1 MGRRTLMGAPH
12 TTLTGTRWGPSH
24 EKLGDV
30 MPTCFRPHLNSPQ
43 QPCSD
48 DFVDASS
55 VIWCVCATMLCSAV
69 MWWKSTF
76 ARQMQRLCGGM
87 QGCSSAHGL
96 TSGSGPSRCVLRQL
110 ARQTGRSR
118 QSIRPGRGW
127 PPSPTPVAQTPA
139 RHRRRHVRGLQP
151 WLGQRS

>member
-1 MGRRTLMGAPH
+1 MGAPH

-76 ARQMQRLCGGM
+76 ARQMQ
-87 QGCSSAHGL
+87 SSAEACKAAAVRTDSHLKAAHQGVCSDNL
-96 TSGSGPSRCVLRQL
+96 RVKEVVL
-110 ARQTGRSR
+110 AK
-118 QSIRPGRGW
+118 
-127 PPSPTPVAQTPA
+127 A
-139 RHRRRHVRGLQP
+139 
-151 WLGQRS
+151 